1 MERALD
7 VLLWALTCVTIISCL
22 LQIKLLIEEGKA
34 DALKTDRWGATALDE
49 VTKMGAT
56 RCMAYLKPITEAA
69 MRHQRQQQEEEAAL
83 DAAALAQIH

>member
-1 MERALD
+1 MPK
-7 VLLWALTCVTIISCL
+7 TL

-34 DALKTDRWGATALDE
+34 DVLKTDRWGATALDE

-69 MRHQRQQQEEEAAL
+69 MQRHRQQQEEEAAL
-83 DAAALAQIH
+83 DAAAKAQLH